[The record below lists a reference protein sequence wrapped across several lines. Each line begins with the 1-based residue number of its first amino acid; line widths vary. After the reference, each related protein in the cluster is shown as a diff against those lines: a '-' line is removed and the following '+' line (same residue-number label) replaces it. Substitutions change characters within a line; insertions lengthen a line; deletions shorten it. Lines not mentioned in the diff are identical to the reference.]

1 MHKHT
6 FGQPS
11 TISLNI
17 CKSYDGAQIKTS
29 VYHCTPINYCN
40 FDINGPKSCWLYISI
55 IQIANENIDPF
66 TPSSTLTTLTP
77 RFSCKL
83 DLVIA
88 ASELN
93 VKYLFESFWK
103 SFVPYLFGLFSLNWV
118 RNDFRFNKEN
128 CIPIYCITQHDWC
141 FY

>member
-66 TPSSTLTTLTP
+66 TPSSTLTP
-77 RFSCKL
+77 IFSCKL

-93 VKYLFESFWK
+93 ICLNHFENLLCLICLEGFSF
-103 SFVPYLFGLFSLNWV
+103 NWV
-118 RNDFRFNKEN
+118 RNDFGFNKVN
-128 CIPIYCITQHDWC
+128 CIPIYCTTQHDWC